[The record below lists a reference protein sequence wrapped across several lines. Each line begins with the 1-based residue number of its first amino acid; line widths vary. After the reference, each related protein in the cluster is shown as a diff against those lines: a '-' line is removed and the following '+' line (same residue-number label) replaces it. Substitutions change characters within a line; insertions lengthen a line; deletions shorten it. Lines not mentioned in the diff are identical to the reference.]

1 MKLMNSGNLLS
12 NRTRI
17 SALLLALM
25 LLLLTGC
32 SSTGPAE
39 TGALTESGSAEET
52 TLPTVTEPASKNEA
66 SEPYST
72 KSSLPEG
79 TDRMFYAH
87 VNGKVLKILAAEN
100 SSADAF
106 LDLLKSGDVPVEMHD
121 YGSFEKVG
129 PLGTTLPRND
139 EQITTEPGDVILY
152 QGDQITIYYDV
163 NNWSF
168 TRLGKVQDLSQAEL
182 KDILGSGN
190 VTVTFSLSEGRM
202 EPESSKVLVV
212 IFSRTGHTKPL
223 AEYIAEDLNADL
235 YEIEAKV
242 PYTDNDIKYYTNC
255 RADREQNDPS
265 ARPEIAGELPDVT
278 GYDTVFIGYP
288 IWHGQAP
295 KIIYTFLEGVDLSG
309 KTIIPFCTSH
319 SSPLGT
325 SAENL
330 HPLAPDAAWM
340 EGRHFAI
347 GTTAGEISEWVK
359 SLDILSGQ
367 PADTGVFDF
376 EKQTV
381 LLNSGYEMPIIGL
394 GTWTLSDDE
403 TENSVYHAL
412 KSGMRLID
420 TARYYGNE
428 VGVGRGLQKA
438 IDEGIV
444 TREDVFITSKVY
456 GGNYERAGGIIDD
469 ALKDLNVD
477 YIDLMLIHQPG
488 YDDEGVYK
496 AMEDAVRA
504 GKLRSIGISNYY
516 TKEQVDE
523 VLSFATI
530 VPAVIQ
536 NEKHLYYQNTEL
548 QEYASQYGIVI
559 ESWYP
564 FGGRGHTSEHFGNEV
579 IKELAEKYGKSSAQI
594 ILRWQLQAGFIAIPG
609 SSNPDHIAE
618 NYDIFDFE
626 LSKEDMQRIRELD
639 QHERYENW

>member
-32 SSTGPAE
+32 SSTGP
-39 TGALTESGSAEET
+39 TEAGTSEASGSTEET
-52 TLPTVTEPASKNEA
+52 SLPTVTEPASENEA

-168 TRLGKVQDLSQAEL
+168 SRLGKVQDLSQAEM
-182 KDILGSGN
+182 KEILGSGN
-190 VTVTFSLSEGRM
+190 VTVTFSLSEGQM

-242 PYTDNDIKYYTNC
+242 PYTDDDIKYYTNC

-278 GYDTVFIGYP
+278 GYDTVFLGYP

-340 EGRHFAI
+340 EGRRFAI

-403 TENSVYHAL
+403 AENSVYHAL

-428 VGVGRGLQKA
+428 VGVGLGLQKA

-536 NEKHLYYQNTEL
+536 NENHLYYQNTEL

>member
-39 TGALTESGSAEET
+39 AGTSEASGSTEET
-52 TLPTVTEPASKNEA
+52 SLPTVTEPASENEA

-168 TRLGKVQDLSQAEL
+168 SRLGKVQDLSQAEM
-182 KDILGSGN
+182 KEILGSGN
-190 VTVTFSLSEGRM
+190 VTVTFSLSEGQM

-242 PYTDNDIKYYTNC
+242 PYTDDDIKYYTNC

-278 GYDTVFIGYP
+278 GYDTVFLGYP

-340 EGRHFAI
+340 EGRRFAI

-403 TENSVYHAL
+403 AENSVYHAL

-536 NEKHLYYQNTEL
+536 NENHLYYQNTEL

>member
-242 PYTDNDIKYYTNC
+242 PYTDDDIKYYTNC

-295 KIIYTFLEGVDLSG
+295 KIIYTLLEGVDLSG

-340 EGRHFAI
+340 EGRRFAI

-403 TENSVYHAL
+403 AENSVYHAL

-444 TREDVFITSKVY
+444 TREDVFNTSKIY

-536 NEKHLYYQNTEL
+536 NENHLYYQNTEL

>member
-1 MKLMNSGNLLS
+1 
-12 NRTRI
+12 
-17 SALLLALM
+17 
-25 LLLLTGC
+25 
-32 SSTGPAE
+32 
-39 TGALTESGSAEET
+39 
-52 TLPTVTEPASKNEA
+52 
-66 SEPYST
+66 
-72 KSSLPEG
+72 
-79 TDRMFYAH
+79 MFYAH

-168 TRLGKVQDLSQAEL
+168 TRLGKVQDMSQAEL

-190 VTVTFSLSEGRM
+190 VTVTFSLSE
-202 EPESSKVLVV
+202 E
-212 IFSRTGHTKPL
+212 TG
-223 AEYIAEDLNADL
+223 E
-235 YEIEAKV
+235 
-242 PYTDNDIKYYTNC
+242 
-255 RADREQNDPS
+255 
-265 ARPEIAGELPDVT
+265 T
-278 GYDTVFIGYP
+278 GQF
-288 IWHGQAP
+288 
-295 KIIYTFLEGVDLSG
+295 
-309 KTIIPFCTSH
+309 
-319 SSPLGT
+319 
-325 SAENL
+325 N
-330 HPLAPDAAWM
+330 
-340 EGRHFAI
+340 
-347 GTTAGEISEWVK
+347 
-359 SLDILSGQ
+359 
-367 PADTGVFDF
+367 F

-403 TENSVYHAL
+403 AENSVYHAL

-444 TREDVFITSKVY
+444 TREDVFITSKIY

-536 NEKHLYYQNTEL
+536 NENHLYYQNTEL

>member
-1 MKLMNSGNLLS
+1 MKLMNSENLWNS
-12 NRTRI
+12 RTRI

-32 SSTGPAE
+32 NSTGPAE
-39 TGALTESGSAEET
+39 AGTSEASGSTEET
-52 TLPTVTEPASKNEA
+52 SLPTVTEPAYENEA
-66 SEPYST
+66 SGPYSS

-242 PYTDNDIKYYTNC
+242 PYTDDDIKYYTNC

-265 ARPEIAGELPDVT
+265 ARPEIAGGLPDVT

-340 EGRHFAI
+340 EGRRFAI
-347 GTTAGEISEWVK
+347 GTTAGETSEWVK

-403 TENSVYHAL
+403 AENSVYHAL

-444 TREDVFITSKVY
+444 TREDVFITSKIY

-516 TKEQVDE
+516 TTEQVDE

-536 NEKHLYYQNTEL
+536 NENHLYYQNTEL

>member
-242 PYTDNDIKYYTNC
+242 PYTDDDIKYYKNC
-255 RADREQNDPS
+255 LADREQNDPS

-278 GYDTVFIGYP
+278 GYDTVFLGYP

-340 EGRHFAI
+340 EGRRFAI

-403 TENSVYHAL
+403 AENSVYHAL

-536 NEKHLYYQNTEL
+536 NENHLYYQNTEL

>member
-223 AEYIAEDLNADL
+223 AEYITEDLNADL

-242 PYTDNDIKYYTNC
+242 PYTDDDIKYYTNC

-340 EGRHFAI
+340 EGRRFAI

-403 TENSVYHAL
+403 AENSVYHAL

-536 NEKHLYYQNTEL
+536 NENHLYYQNTEL

>member
-52 TLPTVTEPASKNEA
+52 TLPTVTEPASENEA

-139 EQITTEPGDVILY
+139 EQIITEPGDVILY

-163 NNWSF
+163 NSWSF
-168 TRLGKVQDLSQAEL
+168 THLGKVQDLSQAEL

-242 PYTDNDIKYYTNC
+242 PYTDDDIKYYTNC

-340 EGRHFAI
+340 EGRRFAI

-403 TENSVYHAL
+403 AENSVYHAL

-444 TREDVFITSKVY
+444 TREDVFITSKIY

-469 ALKDLNVD
+469 ALKDLKVD

-523 VLSFATI
+523 VLSFAAI

-536 NEKHLYYQNTEL
+536 NENHLYYQNTEL

>member
-1 MKLMNSGNLLS
+1 MKLMNSENLWNS
-12 NRTRI
+12 RTRI

-39 TGALTESGSAEET
+39 AGTSEASGSTEET
-52 TLPTVTEPASKNEA
+52 SLPTVTEPAYENEA
-66 SEPYST
+66 SEPYSS

-242 PYTDNDIKYYTNC
+242 PYTDGDIKYYTNC
-255 RADREQNDPS
+255 RADRGQNDPS

-340 EGRHFAI
+340 EGRRFAI

-403 TENSVYHAL
+403 AENSVYHAL

-444 TREDVFITSKVY
+444 TREDVFITSKIY

-536 NEKHLYYQNTEL
+536 NENHLYYQNTEL

>member
-1 MKLMNSGNLLS
+1 
-12 NRTRI
+12 
-17 SALLLALM
+17 
-25 LLLLTGC
+25 
-32 SSTGPAE
+32 
-39 TGALTESGSAEET
+39 
-52 TLPTVTEPASKNEA
+52 
-66 SEPYST
+66 
-72 KSSLPEG
+72 
-79 TDRMFYAH
+79 MFYAH

-242 PYTDNDIKYYTNC
+242 PYTDDDIKYYTNC

-340 EGRHFAI
+340 EGRRFAI

-381 LLNSGYEMPIIGL
+381 LLNSGYEMPI
-394 GTWTLSDDE
+394 
-403 TENSVYHAL
+403 V
-412 KSGMRLID
+412 
-420 TARYYGNE
+420 
-428 VGVGRGLQKA
+428 
-438 IDEGIV
+438 
-444 TREDVFITSKVY
+444 
-456 GGNYERAGGIIDD
+456 
-469 ALKDLNVD
+469 
-477 YIDLMLIHQPG
+477 
-488 YDDEGVYK
+488 
-496 AMEDAVRA
+496 
-504 GKLRSIGISNYY
+504 
-516 TKEQVDE
+516 
-523 VLSFATI
+523 
-530 VPAVIQ
+530 
-536 NEKHLYYQNTEL
+536 
-548 QEYASQYGIVI
+548 
-559 ESWYP
+559 
-564 FGGRGHTSEHFGNEV
+564 
-579 IKELAEKYGKSSAQI
+579 
-594 ILRWQLQAGFIAIPG
+594 
-609 SSNPDHIAE
+609 
-618 NYDIFDFE
+618 
-626 LSKEDMQRIRELD
+626 
-639 QHERYENW
+639 

>member
-242 PYTDNDIKYYTNC
+242 PYTDGDIKYYTNC

-265 ARPEIAGELPDVT
+265 VRPEIAGELPDVT
-278 GYDTVFIGYP
+278 GYNTVFIGYP

-340 EGRHFAI
+340 EGKRFAI

-403 TENSVYHAL
+403 AENSVYHAL

-428 VGVGRGLQKA
+428 VGVGHGLQKA

-444 TREDVFITSKVY
+444 TRKDVFITSKIY

-536 NEKHLYYQNTEL
+536 NENHLYYQNTEL

>member
-242 PYTDNDIKYYTNC
+242 PYTDDDIKYYTNC

-278 GYDTVFIGYP
+278 GYDTVFIGCP

-330 HPLAPDAAWM
+330 HPLAQDAAWM
-340 EGRHFAI
+340 EGRRFAI

-403 TENSVYHAL
+403 AENSVYHAL

-444 TREDVFITSKVY
+444 TREDVFITSKIY

-469 ALKDLNVD
+469 ALKDLKVD

-536 NEKHLYYQNTEL
+536 NENHLYYQNTEL